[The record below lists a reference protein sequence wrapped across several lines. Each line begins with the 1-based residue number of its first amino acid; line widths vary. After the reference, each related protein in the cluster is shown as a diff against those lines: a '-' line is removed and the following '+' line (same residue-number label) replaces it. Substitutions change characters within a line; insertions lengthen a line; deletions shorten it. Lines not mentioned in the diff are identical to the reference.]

1 MDNPNLTEMKIR
13 YFDDYSSLTNTASLI
28 LIDDIRAKK
37 DLLICAATGGSPT
50 GLYGKLAEEFKVNS
64 ILFSNIRILKLDEW
78 GGIPMNDPNTCHSY
92 LQKHVITPLKIDNSR
107 YIAFD
112 NSSINPEEECKRIQ
126 KEIETRGP
134 IDVCILGLGKN
145 GHLGLNEPA
154 DFLHKDCHIARL
166 TESTMQ
172 HSMAQ
177 SMINKPSFGM
187 TVGIKDILQSK
198 KILLLITG
206 QQKQDS
212 IRRFLTG
219 DISTQLPAS
228 FLWLHSNVECLIDK
242 TSC

>member
-1 MDNPNLTEMKIR
+1 MKIK
-13 YFDDYSSLTNTASLI
+13 YFDDYTRLSNTASLI
-28 LIDDIRAKK
+28 LIADIREKK
-37 DLLICAATGGSPT
+37 DLLICAATGGSPN
-50 GLYGKLAEEFKVNS
+50 GLYGKLAEEFKVNG
-64 ILFSNIRILKLDEW
+64 ILFSKIRILKLDEW
-78 GGIPMNDPNTCHSY
+78 GGIPMNDSNTCHSY
-92 LQKHVITPLKIDNSR
+92 LQKHVISPLKIDNSR

-112 NSSINPEEECKRIQ
+112 NNARNPEEECQRIQ
-126 KEIETRGP
+126 MEIDAKGP
-134 IDVCILGLGKN
+134 IDICILGLGKN

-154 DFLHKDCHIARL
+154 NFLHKDCHIAKL

-177 SMINKPSFGM
+177 SMANKPSFGM

-206 QQKQDS
+206 QQKQES
-212 IRRFLTG
+212 IRRLLTG
-219 DISTQLPAS
+219 EISTQLPAS